1 MNKAETKK
9 FSLQHPK
16 TYLVILLI
24 DLVMP
29 FILYLGLSRGW
40 LWLSIPSGILL
51 ALGLITLLLLK

>member
-1 MNKAETKK
+1 MNKPGTKK

>member
-29 FILYLGLSRGW
+29 FILYLSLSRGW

-51 ALGLITLLLLK
+51 GMGLITLLLLK